1 MGAENWFGNLQ
12 LAYKYIVVFLALLC
26 LVMIAGFIK
35 VLFDRNKLKK
45 AKAAELEA
53 GPREDTVELNQREK
67 DEGDLFG
74 IRAIEAGF
82 YAGVAQSRPTSRAG
96 SVMSINHPGMST
108 STLVGGNV
116 SSPLMKG
123 QTNNNSVL
131 SLNLGGGGNDGNL
144 QPRAPSPGPKLR
156 PSDAELS
163 GRRHHGAVDM
173 SLQVPPSPGHA
184 PQNQSRGAQ
193 SPTFGGFDSESD
205 GFTSPRS
212 LSPSGDI
219 NSQHYAPAPAGP
231 MPDALRGTYHRG
243 DESKVK
249 SQAASFNNSPG
260 PSPTPSS
267 SGNPPTGRLP
277 TIPTSALRKDSR
289 SPSPESANP
298 HVRVYQPNN
307 ELAQSA
313 APQLQPRTY
322 APSHQRDASD
332 ASSVYSNGYRLS
344 TFQAYQAYQKQGDGS
359 ASATSNDTYSNSSTD
374 HSGHKSVMLSTE
386 NDGERRSSQSNSN
399 AQLAPTSTS
408 LLQPGVPN
416 DSRLSEFYEAYYR
429 HSHIAPAHTVDA
441 NPDFARQS
449 TIMEVDSPVPSPLFP
464 KTQKPGAAF

>member
-12 LAYKYIVVFLALLC
+12 LAYKYIIVFLGLLV
-26 LVMIAGFIK
+26 LVIIAGGIK

-53 GPREDTVELNQREK
+53 GPKEDTVELNQREK

-96 SVMSINHPGMST
+96 SIMSVNHPGMST

-123 QTNNNSVL
+123 QTNNNSVV
-131 SLNLGGGGNDGNL
+131 SLHLGGHDGNSV
-144 QPRAPSPGPKLR
+144 QRAPSPGTKLR
-156 PSDAELS
+156 PSDAELN

-184 PQNQSRGAQ
+184 PQNQSRGPQ
-193 SPTFGGFDSESD
+193 SPTFGGSDSESD

-212 LSPSGDI
+212 LSPSADV
-219 NSQHYAPAPAGP
+219 NPQHYTPAPTIP
-231 MPDALRGTYHRG
+231 MPDALRGTYHPG
-243 DESKVK
+243 DDSNVK

-260 PSPTPSS
+260 PSPTPSAS
-267 SGNPPTGRLP
+267 RNPPTARLP
-277 TIPTSALRKDSR
+277 TIPTSALRNDSR

-307 ELAQSA
+307 ELAPSS
-313 APQLQPRTY
+313 APQLEPRTY

-332 ASSVYSNGYRLS
+332 ASSIYSNGNRLS
-344 TFQAYQAYQKQGDGS
+344 TFQAYQAYQKQADRS
-359 ASATSNDTYSNSSTD
+359 ASAASNDSNNYSSTD
-374 HSGHKSVMLSTE
+374 HSGHTSVILSTE
-386 NDGERRSSQSNSN
+386 KDGERRPSQSS
-399 AQLAPTSTS
+399 ASSHLAPTSSSAT
-408 LLQPGVPN
+408 LQPGAPN

-429 HSHIAPAHTVDA
+429 NSQIAPSLAADSKPVFD
-441 NPDFARQS
+441 RRS
-449 TIMEVDSPVPSPLFP
+449 TIIEVDSPMPSPLFP
-464 KTQKPGAAF
+464 KMQQPGAAF